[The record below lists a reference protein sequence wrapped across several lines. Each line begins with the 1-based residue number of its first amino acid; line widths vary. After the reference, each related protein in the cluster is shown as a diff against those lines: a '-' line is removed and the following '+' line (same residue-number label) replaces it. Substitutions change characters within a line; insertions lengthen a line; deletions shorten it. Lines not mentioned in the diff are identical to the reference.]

1 MDKQVKFS
9 RSFLSKIRYVLIL
22 LLTISFS
29 SVQLAAASMPVMPM
43 LNDSNAKPACSHHD
57 ASQTAAHH
65 QMLNEAAY
73 SDSSMHTMHGSHNM
87 KHGADC
93 EQMLCA
99 DCDMGHCASHCGLT
113 VTTHNIVLPFGTTKH
128 ILVPIDAESIITD
141 PPYDPPKA

>member
-1 MDKQVKFS
+1 MNIS

-43 LNDSNAKPACSHHD
+43 LDNNTSPTCSHHD
-57 ASQTAAHH
+57 ASQTATHH
-65 QMLNEAAY
+65 QMQSEAAH
-73 SDSSMHTMHGSHNM
+73 SDSSMHNLHGSHNM
-87 KHGADC
+87 KHGANC

-128 ILVPIDAESIITD
+128 ILVPVDAESIITE